1 MNKIIEHTLL
11 AIAGSAFLYFAYW
24 SYKDIKREKRPEVT
38 NEMLDDAYVQMLENS
53 EFYVIDDDDD

>member
-24 SYKDIKREKRPEVT
+24 SFKDIKREKRPEVT

-53 EFYVIDDDDD
+53 EFYVVDDDE

>member
-24 SYKDIKREKRPEVT
+24 SFKDIKREKRPEVT

-53 EFYVIDDDDD
+53 EFYVIDDDE